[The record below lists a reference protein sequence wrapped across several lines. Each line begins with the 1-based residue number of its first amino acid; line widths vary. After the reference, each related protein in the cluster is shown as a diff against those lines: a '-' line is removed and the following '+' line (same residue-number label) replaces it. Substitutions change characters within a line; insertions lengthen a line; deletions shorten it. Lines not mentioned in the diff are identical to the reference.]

1 MRIVLDLGACQGHG
15 NRVRGIGRYSR
26 LLAQSMLR
34 ESRGHQFWIV
44 LNGGMPEAIDEIRG
58 DFDGLLP
65 QERIVLWD
73 NPFPAAELHQ
83 VDPWPCRVAE
93 VLREDFLASLHPDV
107 VHVASLFEGWNDP
120 SAASIGRGSM
130 RAVPTAVTLYDL
142 IPLAMRDVYLK
153 DGPTRRAYLRKLED
167 LRRADLCLAISEFTR
182 RQAIELLDI
191 DAGKVVN
198 ISGSVDPV
206 FHRLPA
212 DPRRAGNLASRHGL
226 WRPFVMYTGGFDH
239 RKNVA
244 GLIRAYAGL
253 PGEIR
258 ASRQLLIVG
267 KPPGDVHDELREV
280 AREAGLSADEVCFA
294 GYVSD
299 TDLVGLYNACELYVF
314 PSLMEGFGLP
324 ALEAM
329 ACGAPV
335 IGADASSLPEVIG
348 HPEAMFEAGSDE
360 AMCER
365 MLQGLV
371 DPAFRS
377 RLLDH
382 AGERFRLFSWEAT
395 AHAALDA
402 LEALASLRPA
412 AEGDGQGEDRWKIL
426 AWQAE
431 KLSEIA
437 AWNELPANA
446 GRRLAA
452 ARSENLPGPRARQL
466 LVDVSNLSQ
475 HDAGTG
481 IQRVVRNVLRELY
494 LADTRGFEVVP
505 VRFDSAGQPRRARAF
520 AARFAGGEPDGAED
534 PLLDARPGD
543 IFLGLD
549 LSAHIVPWYYESFDR
564 MRRRGVAMHFVVYDL
579 IPLLRPDCMDPGG
592 VPTLQAWY
600 QSIGRLADGLC
611 CISLAVANELA
622 EWCDQTRPD
631 RHRPLKIGHFHL
643 GSELDRAREES
654 DAPEEPQLEALA
666 SGRCFLMVGTIEPR
680 KGHSQVLDAFELLW
694 RDGVDARLAI
704 IGKPGWLMESFT
716 ARLEEHPEIGRR
728 LHWFADIDDR
738 GLRAL
743 YAGSAALL
751 AASEAEGFGLPIVEA
766 AGHGLPVIA
775 RDLPVFREVAGEHA
789 FYFSGFDPRGLA
801 DALQDWLDL
810 ADRGLAPAS
819 RGMPRL
825 DWKDSAAALIRCVI
839 DGEHD
844 ICWRPSGRRLFPAT
858 DPRLLRQVGRLHR
871 QQLLTDHRSGFLT
884 YGPYASFA
892 AGNYRLRVRGH
903 WISGSGP
910 AIWMDVVSEQGSHRL
925 AHHELVPGHGASPAV
940 LAEIELQ
947 LFMDVPDLEIRLW
960 VSAETVLALDGFELE
975 PRHDH
980 GHERDE

>member
-1 MRIVLDLGACQGHG
+1 MRIVLDLQACQGHG
-15 NRVRGIGRYSR
+15 NRVRGIGRYAR

-34 ESRGHQFWIV
+34 ESRGHEFWIA

-58 DFDGLLP
+58 DYDGLLP

-73 NPFPAAELHQ
+73 NPFPSAELHQ
-83 VDPWPCRVAE
+83 ADPWPCRVAE
-93 VLREDFLASLHPDV
+93 VMREDFLASLNPDV
-107 VHVASLFEGWNDP
+107 IHVASLFEGWNDP
-120 SAASIGRGSM
+120 SAASIGRGSR

-142 IPLAMRDVYLK
+142 IPLAMRDVYLE
-153 DGPTRRAYLRKLED
+153 DGPTRRAYLGKLED

-182 RQAIELLDI
+182 RQAMELLGI
-191 DAGKVVN
+191 DAHRVVN

-206 FHRLPA
+206 FHRLPD
-212 DPRRAGNLASRHGL
+212 DPHRAGTLAARHGL

-244 GLIRAYAGL
+244 GLIRAYARL
-253 PGEIR
+253 PGELR

-267 KPPGDVHDELREV
+267 KPPGDVHDELRDV
-280 AREAGLSADEVCFA
+280 AREAGLCRDEVCFA

-299 TDLVGLYNACELYVF
+299 SDLVALYNACELYVF

-348 HPEAMFEAGSDE
+348 HPEAMFEAGSDD

-382 AGERFRLFSWEAT
+382 SRDRFRLFSWDTT
-395 AHAALDA
+395 ARTALDA
-402 LEALASLRPA
+402 LEALGRPRAEA
-412 AEGDGQGEDRWKIL
+412 AQDGSPEDRWTLL
-426 AWQAE
+426 ARQADR
-431 KLSEIA
+431 LSGIA
-437 AWNELPANA
+437 AWDDLPANA
-446 GRRLAA
+446 RRRLAA
-452 ARSENLPGPRARQL
+452 ARSENLPVPRARQL
-466 LVDVSNLSQ
+466 LVDVSNLSG

-494 LADTRGFEVVP
+494 VADTRGFEVVP
-505 VRFDSAGQPRRARAF
+505 VRFDGAGQPRLARAF
-520 AARFAGGEPDGAED
+520 ATRFAGGEPDNVED
-534 PLLDARPGD
+534 PVLDARPGD

-549 LSAHIVPWYYESFDR
+549 LSAHLVPWYYENFDR
-564 MRRRGVAMHFVVYDL
+564 MRRRGVAMNFVVYDL
-579 IPLLRPDCMDPGG
+579 IPLLRPDCMDPAG

-600 QSIGRLADGLC
+600 QAIGRLADGLC
-611 CISLAVANELA
+611 CISRAVASELA
-622 EWCDQTRPD
+622 EWCDQVRPE

-643 GSELDRAREES
+643 GSDLDLATGDV
-654 DAPEEPQLEALA
+654 DATAIQQLGALQ

-680 KGHSQVLDAFELLW
+680 KGHTQTLDAFELLR
-694 RDGVDARLAI
+694 RDGVDASLAI
-704 IGKPGWLMESFT
+704 LGKPGWLMDQFT
-716 ARLEEHPEIGRR
+716 TRLKHHPEAGRR
-728 LHWFADIDDR
+728 LHWFADIDDH

-743 YAGSAALL
+743 YDGSAALL

-766 AGHGLPVIA
+766 ASHGLPVVA
-775 RDLPVFREVAGEHA
+775 RDLPVFREVAGAHA
-789 FYFSGFDPRGLA
+789 FYFAGFDPPDLA
-801 DALQDWLDL
+801 DALRDWLDL
-810 ADRGLAPAS
+810 ARRGLAPAS
-819 RGMPRL
+819 REMPRL
-825 DWKDSAAALIRCVI
+825 DWKDSADALIRCVI

-844 ICWRPSGRRLFPAT
+844 FCWRPSGRRRFPAT

-871 QQLLTDHRSGFLT
+871 QQLLTDQRSGFLT

-892 AGNYRLRVRGH
+892 AGTYRLRALGH
-903 WISGSGP
+903 WISDAGP

-925 AHHELVPGHGASPAV
+925 AHHEIVPEARLSPGV
-940 LAEIELQ
+940 LAELDVQ
-947 LFMDVPDLEIRLW
+947 LFMDMPDLEIRLW
-960 VSAETVLALDGFELE
+960 VSAETELALDGFELE
-975 PRHDH
+975 ITPDH
-980 GHERDE
+980 GRERGD

>member
-1 MRIVLDLGACQGHG
+1 MRIVLDLQACQGHG

-34 ESRGHQFWIV
+34 ESRGHEFWIV

-93 VLREDFLASLHPDV
+93 VLREDFLASLRPDV
-107 VHVASLFEGWNDP
+107 IHVASLFEGWNDP

-130 RAVPTAVTLYDL
+130 RRAPTAVTLYDL
-142 IPLAMRDVYLK
+142 IPLAMREVYLK
-153 DGPTRRAYLRKLED
+153 DGPTRRAYLGKLED
-167 LRRADLCLAISEFTR
+167 LRRADLCLAISGFTR
-182 RQAIELLDI
+182 RQAMELLGM
-191 DAGKVVN
+191 DAGSVVN

-206 FHRLPA
+206 FHRLPV
-212 DPRRAGNLASRHGL
+212 DPRRTASIASRHGL
-226 WRPFVMYTGGFDH
+226 WRSFVMYTGGFDH
-239 RKNVA
+239 RKNVE

-253 PGEIR
+253 PADVR

-267 KPPGDVHDELREV
+267 KPPGDVHGELAGV
-280 AREAGLSADEVCFA
+280 AHEAGLAADEVCFA

-299 TDLVGLYNACELYVF
+299 PDLVALYNACELYVF

-348 HPEAMFEAGSDE
+348 YPEAMFEAGSDE
-360 AMCER
+360 AMRER
-365 MLQGLV
+365 ILQGLV

-377 RLLDH
+377 RLLEH

-395 AHAALDA
+395 ARTALDA
-402 LEALASLRPA
+402 LEALVASGA
-412 AEGDGQGEDRWKIL
+412 STAGQGHDEDRWKIL
-426 AWQAE
+426 ARQSE
-431 KLSEIA
+431 RLSDVAPWEDLP
-437 AWNELPANA
+437 WNAR
-446 GRRLAA
+446 RRLAA
-452 ARSENLPGPRARQL
+452 ARSENLPIPRARQL

-494 LADTRGFEVVP
+494 RADTRGFDVVP
-505 VRFDSAGQPRRARAF
+505 VRFDSAGLPRQARDF
-520 AARFAGGEPDGAED
+520 AARFAGEQTDGTDD

-549 LSAHIVPWYYESFDR
+549 LSAHIVPWYYGSFDR

-579 IPLLRPDCMDPGG
+579 IPLLRPDCMDPAG

-600 QSIGRLADGLC
+600 QSIGQLADGLC
-611 CISLAVANELA
+611 CISRAVADELA
-622 EWCDQTRPD
+622 KWCDQAQPV

-643 GSELDRAREES
+643 GSELDPAAAET
-654 DAPEEPQLEALA
+654 DAEANAQLDAITA
-666 SGRCFLMVGTIEPR
+666 GQSFLMVGTIEPR
-680 KGHSQVLDAFELLW
+680 KGHGQVLDAFELLW
-694 RDGVDARLAI
+694 HDGVDASLVI
-704 IGKPGWLMESFT
+704 VGKPGWLMEDFT
-716 ARLEEHPEIGRR
+716 ARLQQHPEAGRR
-728 LHWFADIDDR
+728 LRWFTDIDDR
-738 GLRAL
+738 HLRAL
-743 YAGSAALL
+743 YAASVALL

-789 FYFSGFDPRGLA
+789 FYFSGFTAGDLA
-801 DALQDWLDL
+801 DALRAWLDL
-810 ADRGLAPAS
+810 AGRGLAPAS
-819 RGMPRL
+819 LGMPRL
-825 DWKDSAAALIRCVI
+825 DWKGSADALIRCVI

-844 ICWRPSGRRLFPAT
+844 LYWRPSGKRLFPAT
-858 DPRLLRQVGRLHR
+858 DPRLLRQVGRLYR
-871 QQLLTDHRSGFLT
+871 QQLLTDQRSGFLT
-884 YGPYASFA
+884 YGPYANVA
-892 AGNYRLRVRGH
+892 AGSYRLRALGN
-903 WISGSGP
+903 WMSEAGP
-910 AIWMDVVSEQGSHRL
+910 AIWMDVVSDQGSNRL
-925 AHHELVPGHGASPAV
+925 AHHEMMPGSCESPEI
-940 LAEIELQ
+940 LAELD
-947 LFMDVPDLEIRLW
+947 LRLLMDVPNLEIRLW
-960 VSAETVLALDGFELE
+960 VSAETSLALDGFELDIQHD
-975 PRHDH
+975 PGLGRHD
-980 GHERDE
+980 